1 MKIGYSS
8 NYQQVLR
15 KLEAD
20 IKGLLQYNAKLF
32 K

>member
-1 MKIGYSS
+1 MKFTYSS
-8 NYQQVLR
+8 NYQLVLR
-15 KLEAD
+15 KLKDD